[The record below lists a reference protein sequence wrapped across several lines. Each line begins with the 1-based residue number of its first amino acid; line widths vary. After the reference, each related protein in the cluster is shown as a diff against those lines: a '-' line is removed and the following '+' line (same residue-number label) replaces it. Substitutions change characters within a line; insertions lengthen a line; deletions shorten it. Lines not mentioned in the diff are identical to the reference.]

1 MMTVHMNEQ
10 MSGHPRW
17 KTLSPKDP
25 EFISYLDGSFSSEY
39 IAIPVRSLNVG
50 SASEQVTFEIRAV
63 SGIQRPSLVKT
74 TVQLM
79 RLPSLVFSVSPMMAV
94 LFYCRAHGIEIHS
107 GIAISSFVGILL
119 FHVAVNLLNDYGDH
133 MKGQDRLRPHGG
145 SRAIQNGWVRAK
157 TLRST
162 AWVLLGLAFLC
173 GLPPVILH
181 FQPVFIAAGLAF
193 LVALEFAF
201 QRFRLKA
208 RGWAEFLAFLLTGPL
223 LTGGYAWAISGTA
236 SLREFFLGA
245 IFGSISL
252 LFYHSA
258 NFENIMSDSQAGA
271 VTWATRAGFDASKTF
286 YRFVTVL
293 VVVCSLTYVFYFER
307 DLRFVPVLLA
317 QILFIFPLWVRVRNL
332 ASPLSSGLVGLRS
345 ESVRLCLITLMALV
359 GGYLWM
365 GVA

>member
-1 MMTVHMNEQ
+1 MMMESLSSQ
-10 MSGHPRW
+10 PRW
-17 KTLSPKDP
+17 KTLSPRDP
-25 EFISYLDGSFSSEY
+25 EFSSYLDGSFSSEFV
-39 IAIPVRSLNVG
+39 AIPVRSLNVG
-50 SASEQVTFEIRAV
+50 SVSEQVTFEIKPV
-63 SGIQRPSLVKT
+63 SGIRRPPLLE
-74 TVQLM
+74 TVLTLM
-79 RLPSLVFSVSPMMAV
+79 RPPSLVFSVAPMIAV
-94 LFYCRAHGIEIHS
+94 LFYCRAHDIRIHP
-107 GIAISSFVGILL
+107 GIALSSFVGILF
-119 FHVAVNLLNDYGDH
+119 FHVALNLLNDYGDH

-157 TLRST
+157 TLRSS

-181 FQPVFIAAGLAF
+181 FQPMFIAAALAF

-208 RGWAEFLAFLLTGPL
+208 KGWAEFLAFLLTGPL
-223 LTGGYAWAISGTA
+223 LTGGYAWAISGSVSMT
-236 SLREFFLGA
+236 EFFLGA

-258 NFENIMSDSQAGA
+258 NFENIMFDSQAGA

-293 VVVCSLTYVFYFER
+293 VVVCSLAYVLYFER
-307 DLRFVPVLLA
+307 DLRFVPVVLA
-317 QILFIFPLWVRVRNL
+317 QLLFVLPLWVRVRGL

-345 ESVRLCLITLMALV
+345 ESVRLCAITLMALV
-359 GGYLWM
+359 GGYLWL